1 MPIDDVA
8 VMRERQLGSAVAR
21 TSCQRKR
28 IGDGDIL
35 IASMVASTDIGP
47 GLTPVSSTR
56 QQGAKS
62 DAKAESIVRS
72 PASRN
77 ELIMYVPLG
86 R

>member
-1 MPIDDVA
+1 VTGQ
-8 VMRERQLGSAVAR
+8 RSA
-21 TSCQRKR
+21 

-35 IASMVASTDIGP
+35 IVSMVASTDIGP
-47 GLTPVSSTR
+47 GLAPVSLTR

-62 DAKAESIVRS
+62 DAEVESIVRS

-77 ELIMYVPLG
+77 ELIMYMPLG

>member
-1 MPIDDVA
+1 MTGQ
-8 VMRERQLGSAVAR
+8 RSA
-21 TSCQRKR
+21 

-47 GLTPVSSTR
+47 GLAPAR

-62 DAKAESIVRS
+62 DAEVESIVRS

-77 ELIMYVPLG
+77 ELIMYMPLG

>member
-1 MPIDDVA
+1 MTGQ
-8 VMRERQLGSAVAR
+8 RSA
-21 TSCQRKR
+21 
-28 IGDGDIL
+28 IGDWDTL

-47 GLTPVSSTR
+47 GLAPVRLTR

-62 DAKAESIVRS
+62 DPEVESIVRS